1 VGARAPEI
9 PVDDDD
15 RDQDGDRVH
24 DEGEEQVLG
33 DQRQDQRRRRKNLWD
48 EQQEDDEREQNADAE
63 GHFLAGLGGQVED
76 EDAEERNENGGQDQ
90 VDGVEEGLSP
100 DGDVEGDVGLRRDRV
115 VVDVE
120 VGRYLD
126 DVPRARFP
134 VVGQVNVV
142 LVVVQC
148 QADLENI
155 ENLGLTAFH
164 LLSFLN
170 LSYFWTAN
178 FN

>member
-1 VGARAPEI
+1 MGARAPEI

-155 ENLGLTAFH
+155 EKFGFNRFSPFVIFKLKL
-164 LLSFLN
+164 FLN
-170 LSYFWTAN
+170 SKF
-178 FN
+178 